1 MGVTGIGSVGSSTPI
16 TFNKIPY
23 IDIEYPIPI
32 IPNGV
37 ENKMPMNTVND
48 VIKEGINFFE
58 HVLNIEMKQ
67 GEQHTMNE
75 EEIENLI
82 SVLKGGVIYNGS

>member
-1 MGVTGIGSVGSSTPI
+1 MSVIGIGSVGSSSPI

-32 IPNGV
+32 IPNNI
-37 ENKMPMNTVND
+37 ENKKPMNTAND

-58 HVLNIEMKQ
+58 HVLKIEMKP
-67 GEQHTMNE
+67 GEPHTMNDE
-75 EEIENLI
+75 EMGKLI

>member
-1 MGVTGIGSVGSSTPI
+1 MSVTGIGSVGSSTPI

-32 IPNGV
+32 IPNNI
-37 ENKMPMNTVND
+37 ENKKPMNTAND

-58 HVLNIEMKQ
+58 HVMNIEMKPN
-67 GEQHTMNE
+67 EPHTINE
-75 EEIENLI
+75 EEMGNLI